1 MILGSDAIIVDY
13 AEARFLVEALQ
24 GPVMQGTILDS
35 DQLSAFENLQRA
47 VREIESRK
55 FGDPE

>member
-1 MILGSDAIIVDY
+1 MILGSDAIIIDY

-24 GPVMQGTILDS
+24 GPVMQGAIINS